1 MKKMTKKQWVHG
13 LIFLALMI
21 LAVLFLL
28 PFFWML
34 SNSFKGTKELLMH
47 PKNMLPETVTLAGYR
62 KVLMESPFFTW
73 FRNSLIVS
81 VTNTV
86 VIVFSSALI
95 GYVFS
100 KFRFR
105 GKEALFMLLLATMM
119 IPAQTLMIP
128 NFLLMNTLG
137 LYNTLGAIMIP
148 TFVNAFGIY
157 LCRQFCDEIPSELLE
172 SARIDGAGDF
182 RIFSKI
188 VLPQIKPAMGALAI
202 FTFLQHWNEY
212 LNPLIMLNNV
222 EKMTLPLAL
231 SYFSTQHAS
240 DLSATM
246 AAATLIMA
254 PLTIV
259 FLLFQKQFIKGIT
272 MTGMK

>member
-1 MKKMTKKQWVHG
+1 MKKTKRQMTYG
-13 LIFLALMI
+13 LIFLIMLA

-34 SNSFKGTKELLMH
+34 SNSLKGTKELLMN
-47 PKNMLPETVTLAGYR
+47 PKNILPETYTLAGYR

-73 FRNSLIVS
+73 FRNSLIVAG
-81 VTNTV
+81 TNTA
-86 VIVFSSALI
+86 VIVFTSALI

-105 GKEALFMLLLATMM
+105 GKEFLFMLLLATMM

-128 NFLLMNTLG
+128 NFLLMNALG
-137 LYNTLGAIMIP
+137 LYNTLGAIMVPSFI
-148 TFVNAFGIY
+148 NAFGIY
-157 LCRQFCDEIPSELLE
+157 LCRQFCDEIPSELIE
-172 SARIDGAGDF
+172 SAKMDGAGDF
-182 RIFSKI
+182 KVFSKI

-202 FTFLQHWNEY
+202 FTFLEHWNEY
-212 LNPLIMLNNV
+212 LNPLIMLNNI

-254 PLTIV
+254 PLTVV
-259 FLLFQKQFIKGIT
+259 FLLFQKQFIKGIS